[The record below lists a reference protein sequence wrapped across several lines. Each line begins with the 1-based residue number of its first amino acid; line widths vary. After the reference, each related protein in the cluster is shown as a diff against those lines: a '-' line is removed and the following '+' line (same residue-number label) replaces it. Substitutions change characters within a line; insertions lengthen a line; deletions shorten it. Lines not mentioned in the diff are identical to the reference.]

1 MRGLTRRNMLLGVDV
16 DGTWVK
22 ESRRA
27 KEFFEERFKEMPLER
42 PGLEGVELQKI
53 NEEDNNFFISNYEEY
68 EVKQCGINFHFI
80 KKFWSIVKRDV
91 MKFVEEFHVHG
102 VLPRG
107 TNLSFI
113 TLVASWTNYT

>member
-1 MRGLTRRNMLLGVDV
+1 MKSIKEGYVNSKYYHMVVNWKRRRNMLLGVDV

-22 ESRRA
+22 ESRRG

-68 EVKQCGINFHFI
+68 EVKQ
-80 KKFWSIVKRDV
+80 VV
-91 MKFVEEFHVHG
+91 
-102 VLPRG
+102 
-107 TNLSFI
+107 
-113 TLVASWTNYT
+113 